1 MTTEEQMADVVIDAL
16 ERALIP
22 IVDRVIYLEQAVG
35 IAHELPIDREAIIKA
50 FKKALASE

>member
-1 MTTEEQMADVVIDAL
+1 MTREEQMADVVIDAI

-35 IAHELPIDREAIIKA
+35 IAHELPIDREAIIEA
-50 FKKALASE
+50 FKKAFATE